1 MFRKS
6 VLIIFSIVLLIS
18 AFPVLAQE
26 EDLTETYSDE
36 VITFNYP
43 DGWFECG
50 CPDTEN
56 AMAIGNTKSAPNT
69 DNLAR
74 DEIQILVIKSM
85 TIWIEET
92 LDAELEADTPEA
104 VLTDY
109 FNGRRVE
116 TYEFDDRE
124 AAAMTVENDEAELE
138 TLFVAVELGNGEI
151 GMLVATTRPGDLDQ
165 FEDTVMAIAETLVA
179 SEADDNRRDDE
190 EGEESNSS
198 TRGQGLGGRKS
209 NENNDKDERET
220 DRNETAIELS
230 ESFEMEEGDFALNF
244 PEGWEIG
251 ENDGAIIMVSDEDA
265 WNIETLSDLG
275 RGEVLVF
282 VYPSVDTLQDYGM
295 GMERNTRPSTI
306 VSYYA
311 AMALAMGFEQAKG
324 MQEPVIGDGD
334 LEASSA
340 LSTLED
346 EYEQYVLAIDNGDG
360 DIITLLAYSAPGEL
374 EDYVPT
380 FEAIASTYVV
390 R

>member
-6 VLIIFSIVLLIS
+6 VLVLFSFVLMMS
-18 AFPVLAQE
+18 AFPVQAQE
-26 EDLTETYSDE
+26 EDLTETYSDDA
-36 VITFNYP
+36 ITFNYP

-56 AMAIGNTKSAPNT
+56 AMAVGNTKSAPNT
-69 DNLAR
+69 DDLAR

-92 LDAELEADTPEA
+92 LDTELEAETPEA

-116 TYEFDDRE
+116 NYEFDNRE
-124 AAAMTVENDEAELE
+124 AAAMVVENDEAELE
-138 TLFVAVELGNGEI
+138 TLFVAVELGNDEI

-165 FEDTVMAIAETLVA
+165 FTDTVMAIAETLVA
-179 SEADDNRRDDE
+179 TETLEDDDRRDDE

-209 NENNDKDERET
+209 DKNDERDNDK
-220 DRNETAIELS
+220 NETAVELS
-230 ESFEMEEGDFALNF
+230 ESFETEDGDFALNF
-244 PEGWEIG
+244 PDGWEIG
-251 ENDGAIIMVSDEDA
+251 ENEGAVIMVSDEAA
-265 WNIETLSDLG
+265 WDIETLSDLG
-275 RGEVLVF
+275 RGELLVF
-282 VYPSVDTLQDYGM
+282 VYPSVSTLKDYGM
-295 GMERNTRPSTI
+295 DMDNSTRPSTI

-311 AMALAMGFEQAKG
+311 AMAMAVGFQQEDA
-324 MQEPVIGDGD
+324 MQEPEIGDGD
-334 LEASSA
+334 LEASSV

-360 DIITLLAYSAPGEL
+360 DIITLLAYGAPGEI
-374 EDYVPT
+374 EDFIPT
-380 FEAIASTYVV
+380 LEAIASTYEV